1 MEESHTDCSKSVRL
15 LIYHPRLTQAE
26 REKMDEQAR
35 GGGTVIKVFADV
47 PEPDTPEE
55 ETGEHKEKN

>member
-1 MEESHTDCSKSVRL
+1 M
-15 LIYHPRLTQAE
+15 LIYYFGLSQAGH
-26 REKMDEQAR
+26 EKMDEEAR

-47 PEPDTPEE
+47 PEPDPPEE

>member
-1 MEESHTDCSKSVRL
+1 
-15 LIYHPRLTQAE
+15 LIYHPGLTQAE
-26 REKMDEQAR
+26 REKMDEEAR

-47 PEPDTPEE
+47 SKPDTAEE

>member
-1 MEESHTDCSKSVRL
+1 